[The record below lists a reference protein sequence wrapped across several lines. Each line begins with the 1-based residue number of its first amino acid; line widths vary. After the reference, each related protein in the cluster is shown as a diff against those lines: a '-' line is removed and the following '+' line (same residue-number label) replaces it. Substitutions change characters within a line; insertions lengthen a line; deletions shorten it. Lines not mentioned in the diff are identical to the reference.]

1 MRCLHRSK
9 EQISRF
15 CLHAAR
21 ELAVFNLRDGV
32 AVHYISRTA
41 ELSIIQVFA
50 KGRQVAVKLCG
61 EHATVLIV
69 QDLYGVA
76 RSCEHRQ
83 GVTEKDRLDFRD
95 AVGKVER
102 LVDPIRP
109 KSEHRRSISA
119 RPGEVHAVL
128 CRAGGCERGEP
139 AGQLRLR
146 HGEAVFAQ
154 GGDRFRLY
162 NVGFGYVE
170 LWGVS
175 PHTPAGRKY
184 AEEN

>member
-1 MRCLHRSK
+1 MHCLHRSK

-76 RSCEHRQ
+76 RSGEHRQ

-119 RPGEVHAVL
+119 RAGEVHAVL
-128 CRAGGCERGEP
+128 CRAGGCERG
-139 AGQLRLR
+139 
-146 HGEAVFAQ
+146 
-154 GGDRFRLY
+154 
-162 NVGFGYVE
+162 
-170 LWGVS
+170 
-175 PHTPAGRKY
+175 
-184 AEEN
+184 